1 MMSAHS
7 HTPSAPSQLSDAPPE
22 ARERVLTTLNAD
34 GSRRWLRPIPAYGGF
49 FRQRRAL
56 AWFLIALFVGVPF
69 VRVGGR
75 PAVLLDVV
83 HRKFTFFGTTLLATD
98 TLLLMLFMLAI
109 FLTVFLL
116 TALFGRVWCGW
127 GCPQTVYMEFVF
139 RPIERWLEGVNGKHA
154 TPARL
159 ALKYAVFGV
168 LAVLVAN
175 IFLAWFVGVDALSN
189 WVLHAPSRHPAGFA
203 IVAVTSALAF
213 FDFAWFREQM
223 CVVACPYARLQSVL
237 VDRRSLIVAYDVKR
251 GEPRGKLV
259 KVPTAEL
266 SIGDCVDCLACVRT
280 CPTGVDIREGLQLE
294 CIACTQCIDA
304 CDAVMDKIHKPRGL
318 IRYTSQEALVLAA
331 AGRPASVHG
340 VLRTRVVLY
349 PALLLLVAGL
359 FTWFATHR
367 AAADI
372 TVMRGIGAPYT
383 VAADGSVTNQVRIKI
398 VPRVNGV
405 HAFHVS
411 LRDIAD
417 TQLVAPE
424 NPVIAREGEA
434 AQTSVFVTAPAAS
447 FHDGKRQI
455 GVHVDDAEGFAV
467 TVPFQLLG
475 PDHAGGSQ

>member
-1 MMSAHS
+1 MSAHS
-7 HTPSAPSQLSDAPPE
+7 DTPSAPPHVSDAPPE
-22 ARERVLTTLNAD
+22 TQERVLTTLNAD
-34 GSRRWLRPIPAYGGF
+34 GSRRWLRPTPAFGRF
-49 FRQRRAL
+49 FRQRKVL
-56 AWFLIALFVGVPF
+56 AWLLITLFVGLPF
-69 VRVGGR
+69 VRVGGQ

-139 RPIERWLEGVNGKHA
+139 RPIERWLEGVNGKRA
-154 TPARL
+154 TPLRRAV
-159 ALKYAVFGV
+159 KYAIFGV
-168 LAVLVAN
+168 LAVVVAN
-175 IFLAWFVGVDALSN
+175 VFLAWFVGVDALSS

-203 IVAVTSALAF
+203 IVAVTSTLAF
-213 FDFAWFREQM
+213 LDFAWFREQM

-259 KVPTAEL
+259 KVPAAEL

-318 IRYTSQEALVLAA
+318 IRYTSQEALALAA
-331 AGRPASVHG
+331 EGRPARVHSI
-340 VLRTRVVLY
+340 LRARVVLY
-349 PALLLLVAGL
+349 PALLVLVAGL
-359 FTWFATHR
+359 FGWFATHR
-367 AAADI
+367 DAADI
-372 TVMRGIGAPYT
+372 TVLRGIGAPYT
-383 VAADGSVTNQVRIKI
+383 VAADGAVTNQVRIKI
-398 VPRVNGV
+398 VPRVSGV

-411 LRDIAD
+411 LRDTGDA
-417 TQLVAPE
+417 QLVAPE

-447 FHDGKRQI
+447 FRDGKRLI
-455 GVHVDDAEGFAV
+455 GVHIDDAEGFAV

-475 PDHAGGSQ
+475 PDKPGEPK